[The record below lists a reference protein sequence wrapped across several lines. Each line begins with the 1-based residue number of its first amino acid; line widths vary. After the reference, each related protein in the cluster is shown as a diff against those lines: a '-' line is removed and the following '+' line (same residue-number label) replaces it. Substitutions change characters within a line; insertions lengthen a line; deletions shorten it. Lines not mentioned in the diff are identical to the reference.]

1 MATNSSISVTEL
13 DFDNI
18 KSSLKTYISAKPE
31 FTDYNFE
38 GSTMSLLLDLL
49 SYNTYQNAFY
59 TSMVGNEM
67 FLDSAQLRN
76 NVISRAKMLNYTPRS
91 ARGANT
97 TATIVV
103 SPTDT
108 TLNFVTIP
116 KDTEWSTTINGEEYK
131 FVTPESYNF
140 YAEDSYTGTITI
152 TEGRSISHRWTVDTS
167 NPVKYILPNED
178 IDTRSITVDI
188 QESDADTTT
197 TRYTLATDITTVS
210 ATSTV
215 YFLQEI
221 ENNQYEIYF
230 GDNILGKKPINN
242 NIIIINYRICNGSLG
257 NDIATTSFN
266 TVTSIGGH
274 AVNVTINAATSGG
287 ANNETIDSIK
297 YNAPKNYE
305 TQNRAV
311 LKEDYRRIILRDNG
325 DLNSV
330 NVWGGEE
337 NTPKIYGKVYIS
349 VKPKTSNV
357 ISSERKDSIK
367 NQLKKYNIMG
377 IDPEFVDASFL
388 YIKPTITA
396 NFNSVL
402 TSLNAGAV
410 QTKILN
416 AITSFET
423 ANLGT
428 FTANKFKFSQ
438 FIKAIDDSD
447 ASITSNLTSVKMER
461 RFIPSLTTSST
472 YNIAFNNSIY
482 NPHSGHMYAISS
494 SAFTYLGR
502 TAYFDDNGNGIL
514 RIYYMSG
521 INRIYL
527 NSTAGTI
534 DYNSGLI
541 TISSFL
547 PTNITGSE
555 LSIFVD
561 PASNNINAVR
571 NQILLIAGATVT
583 LVDDTTSLIAANTVT
598 ATTAGVTTTVSGT
611 GINTVIY

>member
-1 MATNSSISVTEL
+1 MAANSSISVTEL

-67 FLDSAQLRN
+67 FLDSAQLRT

-91 ARGANT
+91 SKGANT

-116 KDTEWSTTINGEEYK
+116 ENTEWSTTISGEEYK
-131 FVTPESYNF
+131 FITPTAYNF
-140 YAEDSYTGTITI
+140 YSDDSYTGTVTL
-152 TEGRSISHRWTVDTS
+152 TEGRSITHRWTVNTS
-167 NPVKYILPNED
+167 NPEEYVLPNED
-178 IDTRSITVDI
+178 VDTRSITVDI

-197 TRYTLATDITTVS
+197 TRYTLASDITGVD

-230 GDNILGKKPINN
+230 GDNILGKTPINN
-242 NIIIINYRICNGSLG
+242 NIIIVNYRICNGSLG
-257 NDIATTSFN
+257 NDVAITSFN

-274 AVNVTINAATSGG
+274 PVTVTINAATSGG
-287 ANNETIDSIK
+287 ANNENIDSIK
-297 YNAPKNYE
+297 YNAPKNFE

-330 NVWGGEE
+330 SVWGGEE
-337 NTPKIYGKVYIS
+337 NTPAIYGKVYIS
-349 VKPKTSNV
+349 VKPTTANV
-357 ISSERKDSIK
+357 ISSDRKNSIK
-367 NQLKKYNIMG
+367 TQLKKYNVMG

-388 YIKPTITA
+388 YIKPTISA
-396 NFNSVL
+396 NYDPTT

-428 FTANKFKFSQ
+428 FVANKFKFSQ
-438 FIKAIDDSD
+438 FVKTIDDSD
-447 ASITSNLTSVKMER
+447 TSITSNITSIKIER
-461 RFIPSLTTSST
+461 RFIPSLTTIST

-482 NPHSGHMYAISS
+482 NPHSGHKYAINS
-494 SAFTYLGR
+494 SAFTSSGK
-502 TAYFDDNGNGIL
+502 TSYFDDDGNGIL
-514 RIYYMSG
+514 RIYYILG
-521 INRIYL
+521 LNRVYI
-527 NSTAGTI
+527 NSTAGII
-534 DYNSGLI
+534 DYNTGLV

-547 PTNITGSE
+547 PTAFSGSE
-555 LSIFVD
+555 LSIYAV
-561 PASNNINAVR
+561 PASENINAVR

-583 LVDDTTSLIAANTVT
+583 LLDDTTTLIAASTVT
-598 ATTAGVTTTVSGT
+598 ATTSGVSTTVSGT